1 MAEWGGTWRKVLAGG
16 LLLVALSLAGCSGA
30 KNLDNFRQVK
40 PGMTAEQVRQLL
52 GEPDRMQEAS
62 GVAGVWEYHGRNWYG
77 GQDSTLTVTLVGGR
91 VMLATLTTP
100 AGK

>member
-1 MAEWGGTWRKVLAGG
+1 MAGGGGSWRMVLASGF
-16 LLLVALSLAGCSGA
+16 LLVALSLAGCSGS

-52 GEPDRMQEAS
+52 GEPDKMQEAS

-77 GQDSTLTVTLVGGR
+77 AQDSTLTVTLLGGR
-91 VMLATLTTP
+91 VMLATLTAP
-100 AGK
+100 AAK

>member
-1 MAEWGGTWRKVLAGG
+1 MAGRGKAWRVVLAGG
-16 LLLVALSLAGCSGA
+16 ILLAALVLPGCSGA

-40 PGMTAEQVRQLL
+40 PGMSAEQVRQLL
-52 GEPDRMQEAS
+52 GEPDKMQEAS

-77 GQDSTLTVTLVGGR
+77 GQDSTLTVTLLGGR
-91 VMLATLTTP
+91 VMLATLTSP

>member
-1 MAEWGGTWRKVLAGG
+1 MAKRGEAGRMVLVGGLWLVVLA
-16 LLLVALSLAGCSGA
+16 LVGCSRA
-30 KNLDNFRQVK
+30 KNLDNFRQVR
-40 PGMTAEQVRQLL
+40 PGMTAEQVRRLL

-91 VMLATLTTP
+91 VMLATLASP
-100 AGK
+100 ASR